1 MNNISFFVTY
11 GSIMG
16 LVGEKGA
23 GKTTTI
29 WSRLVSLVGRSTG
42 MKRMRVIDGV
52 FCTVIYP
59 GNINI
64 QDERKRNYLAN
75 LFGR

>member
-1 MNNISFFVTY
+1 
-11 GSIMG
+11 
-16 LVGEKGA
+16 
-23 GKTTTI
+23 
-29 WSRLVSLVGRSTG
+29 

-64 QDERKRNYLAN
+64 QEERKRNYLAN
-75 LFGR
+75 